1 MLHSS
6 GYSNVGYKKRESDGG
21 GRGEREWRD
30 KRKVTLLPLNDR
42 RRSMR
47 NSLRDVCKPLFDAFV
62 LKGVPSTRIADVIMF
77 P

>member
-1 MLHSS
+1 MSDIRNANLME
-6 GYSNVGYKKRESDGG
+6 VDEERERERES
-21 GRGEREWRD
+21 RD

-62 LKGVPSTRIADVIMF
+62 LKGVPSICTADVIMF